1 MKRSILFFAMCLG
14 VIVSSMAQP
23 TFSKYEHS
31 LDHFLPKSFPDI
43 KNGGEVKLSGAF
55 NPAIPQPKDI
65 LGYELGEFYP
75 EWPAILHYMY
85 TLNRVSDRVKVR
97 TVGLTYEKRPII
109 EVIISSPE
117 NIKRID
123 EIKAEHLKL
132 SDVAVSKD
140 LDISKMPSVV
150 SIVNAV
156 HGNEHSSASASLAM
170 AYFYAA
176 SEDPTILDILDKT
189 VILITP
195 SINPDGVNRF
205 SAWCNA
211 ESSTGQHI
219 ADVNTR
225 EYSLNEPYPLSRA
238 NHYWHDA
245 NRDHILSQHPEG
257 KAFAKIACEWV
268 PNLMYDNHESSQTR
282 GLFCS
287 PGILKQLNPLLPM
300 DGQDKARYIGKYTTA
315 ILAGV
320 GQNTYSDARYD
331 DFYLGRGDV
340 YADIQGSINILI
352 EQTNSRGFLRPLG
365 DGKVLELSKSIRN
378 HAYVSIVSVFAAYQ
392 NREMLHNYQ
401 RDFFIRTAELAKQ
414 AKTKGYIFNTR
425 GDRGMEYAVLE
436 WMKNQHFDI
445 YKLAKDTKVNGV
457 TYRAEESYIVPAEQ
471 RFYLKFKGTWENMTK
486 FSTDLFYDVSTWSL
500 KQAFNVQECEVESV
514 KGLIGEKVNDL
525 TFPEGKVSKESNYGY
540 LIGAKGFYYH
550 NMLRAMLLK
559 GVRVDIATQPFKV
572 GKEEYGYGTAY
583 VPVDGQPLSATEIYK
598 ELEAAA
604 KMNGVDVE
612 GLNKHLALKDYKTL
626 SRLPRVALITGN
638 GFKEFDSGEIWHLL
652 DRRFGI
658 TPTRI
663 DINRLHLIEDYS
675 AYDVL
680 IVPNGEPLF
689 PVSDQM
695 YSRLNEFVKRG
706 GTLIAFI
713 GGNKVLKSAD
723 LCHVALQPVPANL
736 PKSKQIAG
744 IIVSTEIDYTDPLG
758 YGYEEGVSLPIF
770 KRGNIFIDA
779 GKSSYDKTIVKG
791 SATPYISGYVLQD
804 DLDKIASNPMVVKT
818 KVGEGTLIYSA
829 ENLAFRSYW
838 YASMKLLMN
847 SIYFGNF

>member
-1 MKRSILFFAMCLG
+1 MKRSILFFVMCLG
-14 VIVSSMAQP
+14 VIISSMAQP
-23 TFSKYEHS
+23 TFSKYEYS

-176 SEDPTILDILDKT
+176 SEDSTILDILDKT

-195 SINPDGVNRF
+195 SINPDGMNRF

-257 KAFAKIACEWV
+257 KAFAKMACEWI

-287 PGILKQLNPLLPM
+287 PGIMEQLHPYLPVE
-300 DGQDKARYIGKYTTA
+300 GQEKTRLFGKYTTT
-315 ILAGV
+315 ILAGL
-320 GQNTYSDARYD
+320 QNTYSDARYD
-331 DFYLGRGDV
+331 SYYIGQG
-340 YADIQGSINILI
+340 YAYPNSQGTIAVLI
-352 EQTNSRGFLRPLG
+352 EQTNSRGFLRPLENG
-365 DGKVLELSKSIRN
+365 GVLPLSKSIRN
-378 HAYVSIVSVFAAYQ
+378 HTYVSIVSVFAAYQ

-401 RDFFIRTAELAKQ
+401 RDFFIQTAKQ
-414 AKTKGYIFNTR
+414 AKESKTKGYIFNTR
-425 GDRGMEYAVLE
+425 GDRGVEYAVLE

-445 YKLAKDTKVNGV
+445 YKLAKDTKVDGV

-471 RFYLKFKGTWENMTK
+471 RFYLKFKIAWENLTK
-486 FSTDLFYDVSTWSL
+486 FNTDKFYDVSTWSL
-500 KQAFNVQECEVESV
+500 KQAFNVQESEVESV
-514 KGLIGEKVNDL
+514 AGLIGEKVNDFS
-525 TFPEGKVSKESNYGY
+525 FPEGKVSKVSDYGY
-540 LIGAKGFYYH
+540 LIGANGLYYH

-572 GKEEYGYGTAY
+572 GKERYGHGTAY
-583 VPVDGQPLSATEIYK
+583 VPVEGQPLSATEIYN

-612 GLNKHLALKDYKTL
+612 GLNKPLALTDYKTL
-626 SRLPRVALITGN
+626 SRQPRIAFITGN
-638 GFKEFDSGEIWHLL
+638 GFKDYDSGEIWHLL
-652 DRRFGI
+652 DRRFGV

-663 DINRLHLIEDYS
+663 DINRLHLIEDYN
-675 AYDVL
+675 AYDVM
-680 IVPNGEPLF
+680 IIPNGEPLF

-713 GGNKVLKSAD
+713 DGNKVLKGANLD
-723 LCHVALQPVPANL
+723 HIALQPVPADL
-736 PKSKQIAG
+736 PKPKQIAG
-744 IIVSTEIDYTDPLG
+744 MIISTEIDHTDPLG
-758 YGYEEGVSLPIF
+758 YGYKEGVHLPIL

-779 GKSSYDKTIVKG
+779 DKSSYDKAVVKG
-791 SATPYISGYVLQD
+791 SVNPYLSGYILQS
-804 DLDKIASNPMVVKT
+804 DLDKIASNPMVVKA

>member
-1 MKRSILFFAMCLG
+1 MKRSILFLMVCVG
-14 VIVSSMAQP
+14 VIISATAQP
-23 TFSKYEHS
+23 SFSKYEYT

-43 KNGGEVKLSGAF
+43 KNGGEVKLTGAF
-55 NPAIPQPKDI
+55 NPAIPQPKEI

-75 EWPAILHYMY
+75 EWPAFLHYMY
-85 TLNRVSDRVKVR
+85 TLDRLSDRVKIR

-109 EVIISSPE
+109 EVTISSPE
-117 NIKRID
+117 NIKRLD

-132 SDVAVSKD
+132 SDVAVSKS
-140 LDISKMPSVV
+140 LDVSKMPCVV

-170 AYFYAA
+170 AYFYTA

-225 EYSLNEPYPLSRA
+225 EYSLNEPYPLSRV

-257 KAFAKIACEWV
+257 KAFAKMACEWM

-287 PGILKQLNPLLPM
+287 PGILKQLHPLLPM
-300 DGQDKARYIGKYTTA
+300 DGQERARLFGKYTTA

-331 DFYLGRGDV
+331 DYYLGQGSV
-340 YADIQGSINILI
+340 YADAQGAIDILV
-352 EQTNSRGFLRPLG
+352 EQTNSRGFLRPLEN
-365 DGKVLELSKSIRN
+365 GKVLPLSKSIRN

-401 RDFFIRTAELAKQ
+401 RDFFIRTTEQAKQ

-425 GDRGMEYAVLE
+425 GDRGIEYAVLE

-457 TYRAEESYIVPAEQ
+457 TYSAEESYIVPAEQ
-471 RFYLKFKGTWENMTK
+471 RFYLKFRCAWENITK
-486 FSTDLFYDVSTWSL
+486 FNTDLFYDASTWSL

-514 KGLIGEKVNDL
+514 DGLIGEKVNDFS
-525 TFPEGKVSKESNYGY
+525 FPEGKVSKSSNYGY
-540 LIGAKGFYYH
+540 LISAKGLYYH

-559 GVRVDIATQPFKV
+559 GVRVDVATQPFKV
-572 GKEEYGYGTAY
+572 GKERYDYGTAY
-583 VPVDGQPLSATEIYK
+583 VPVEGQPLSAAEIYS

-612 GLNKHLALKDYKTL
+612 GLNKPLALKEYKTL
-626 SRLPRVALITGN
+626 SRVPRVALITGN
-638 GFKEFDSGEIWHLL
+638 GFREFDSGEIWHLL

-663 DINRLHLIEDYS
+663 DINRLHLIENYS
-675 AYDVL
+675 AYDVI
-680 IVPNGEPLF
+680 IVPNGESLL
-689 PVSDQM
+689 PVSKQA
-695 YSRLNEFVKRG
+695 YSRLNEFVKSG
-706 GTLIAFI
+706 GTLMALIDA
-713 GGNKVLKSAD
+713 NKILKRAD
-723 LCHVALQPVPANL
+723 LNHIALQAVPADL

-744 IIVSTEIDYTDPLG
+744 IIVSTEVDHTDPLG
-758 YGYEEGVSLPIF
+758 YGYEEGVALPVF
-770 KRGNIFIDA
+770 KRGNIHIDTS
-779 GKSSYDKTIVKG
+779 KSSYDKAVVKG
-791 SATPYISGYVLQD
+791 SATPYLSGFVLQS
-804 DLDKIASNPMVVKT
+804 DLEKIASNPMVVKA
-818 KVGEGTLIYSA
+818 KVGKGTLIYSA

-838 YASMKLLMN
+838 YGTMKLFMN